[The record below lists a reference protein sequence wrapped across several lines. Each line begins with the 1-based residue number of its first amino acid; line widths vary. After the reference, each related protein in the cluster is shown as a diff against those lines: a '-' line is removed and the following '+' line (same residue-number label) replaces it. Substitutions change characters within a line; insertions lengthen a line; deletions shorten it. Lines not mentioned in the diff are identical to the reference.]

1 MGNSTRRAFPPWTR
15 ACASHTYCTPLDVH
29 NRQGLPSM
37 RRGRSVG
44 KADVRNDS
52 GRDARPR
59 GGREARPDPAARGP
73 KQKLA
78 LPLGA
83 TASGPGPRDRSVC
96 PQVRGEGRL
105 RRCGERPMGK
115 PSLYNKRN
123 GKTGSQTSR
132 GDGMRSMQGA
142 QRTLFTN

>member
-83 TASGPGPRDRSVC
+83 KARTRGTARSVL
-96 PQVRGEGRL
+96 RLGEKAVSATAANAPWGSRAFTTNEMVKLGARRL
-105 RRCGERPMGK
+105 GATVCGACR
-115 PSLYNKRN
+115 
-123 GKTGSQTSR
+123 
-132 GDGMRSMQGA
+132 
-142 QRTLFTN
+142 

>member
-1 MGNSTRRAFPPWTR
+1 MGNSTRRAFLPWTH

-52 GRDARPR
+52 GRDARR
-59 GGREARPDPAARGP
+59 ARG
-73 KQKLA
+73 
-78 LPLGA
+78 
-83 TASGPGPRDRSVC
+83 TSGPGRAGAEAEARAPPGSQGPDPRDRSVC
-96 PQVRGEGRL
+96 PQIRGEGRL

-132 GDGMRSMQGA
+132 GDGMRSMQVA